1 MKKNEQTSVH
11 MLFEV
16 IGITLLAFI
25 ISVIVGIMFLIPLQL
40 MGFDIETTSVLIGIA
55 IIGQL
60 GFLFVAIFYIRKRNI
75 QVPIEMPSRSDI
87 IHIAGGILLTL
98 VTAIALSQI
107 LYFLDLMP
115 DSPMEEMAAADPRIL
130 LALAFLSVILVAPAE
145 ELLFRGAIQGRLRQ
159 RFGPIPSIM
168 TASILFGALHLGN
181 YTGALLPIIMG
192 AMLITV
198 VSLIIGTLYD
208 RTDNLTVPITVHAI
222 YNVVLLLISYVAIT

>member
-1 MKKNEQTSVH
+1 MTRERSNGLK
-11 MLFEV
+11 MIFEV
-16 IGITLLAFI
+16 IGITLLALL
-25 ISVIVGIMFLIPLQL
+25 ISVIVGVMFLIPMLI
-40 MGFDIETTSVLIGIA
+40 MGFDIQTTSVIVGIA

-75 QVPIEMPSRSDI
+75 PVPIEMPSLSDT

-98 VTAIALSQI
+98 ITAAALSQL

-115 DSPMEEMAAADPRIL
+115 ESPLEEMAAADPRLL

-159 RFGPIPSIM
+159 RFGPIPSIV

-192 AMLITV
+192 AVLITV
-198 VSLIIGTLYD
+198 VSLILGALYD
-208 RTDNLTVPITVHAI
+208 RTDNLVVPITVHAI
-222 YNVVLLLISYVAIT
+222 YNVVLLLISYAAIT